1 MTNRRVWLEAAG
13 WVALVAA
20 GAGVR
25 LLLRDVPNF
34 APVAAL
40 SLFGGFFFRSRI
52 AAMLLPLTVMAASDT
67 VIGGYDWDLM
77 AVVYAALTLP
87 SLFGAALQRV
97 APNAQGRSLAGRT
110 AVLMSASL
118 ASSVL
123 FFLSTNLAVWAWSNM
138 YDHTSA
144 GLINCYVR
152 ALPFFR
158 HTLEGDLLFTVVL
171 FGGHA
176 AYKAWAPATRSE
188 QIGAEQLDG

>member
-97 APNAQGRSLAGRT
+97 APNAQGRSLAGCT

-176 AYKAWAPATRSE
+176 AYKAWAPAKRSE

>member
-13 WVALVAA
+13 WVALVAS

-138 YDHTSA
+138 YDHTTA

-176 AYKAWAPATRSE
+176 AYKACAPAKRSE